1 MTWRLTDAAGRELE
15 SGSETVTD
23 VPSQAN
29 ACISTLDLL
38 AALETFGA
46 RDLLVW
52 LEWQD
57 RRKEARELWRHVA
70 DAGESYVS
78 R

>member
-1 MTWRLTDAAGRELE
+1 MFLHRF
-15 SGSETVTD
+15 
-23 VPSQAN
+23 N
-29 ACISTLDLL
+29 ACISTLDLS
-38 AALETFGA
+38 AALENFGA
-46 RDLLVW
+46 RDLVVW

-57 RRKEARELWRHVA
+57 RGKEARELWRHVA